1 MNINYIYIFSIIALI
16 IFPIIGYFCYF
27 FNSKTEEN
35 NQTRKSNHDISGL
48 ELTQKLIALDKLKNV
63 KITKLNN
70 KKTNYYSSKYNV
82 IKLNPFCYFS
92 SELSSLA
99 VCANCENQA
108 RLAQQKTLFF
118 LTKTAISI
126 IANII
131 SAIFLPSLLILAI
144 INTSNPSNINAM
156 ILLVFLICFTLSFIF
171 QAIILVF
178 ELISTKKCKENL
190 NKLNL
195 FQKDELEFLSK
206 QLTALSVYNFY
217 KFTRMEFSFFNLL
230 VPNFRSASDNN

>member
-1 MNINYIYIFSIIALI
+1 MNINYLYIFSIIALI
-16 IFPIIGYFCYF
+16 IFPTIGYFCYWVY
-27 FNSKTEEN
+27 SKKINLDNFSTKNALNGREFTE
-35 NQTRKSNHDISGL
+35 
-48 ELTQKLIALDKLKNV
+48 KLIELDNLKNV
-63 KITKLNN
+63 KISKLNN

-82 IKLNPFCYFS
+82 IKLSPENYTS
-92 SELSSLA
+92 NQLSALA

-126 IANII
+126 ISNII
-131 SAIFLPSLLILAI
+131 SVIFLPSLLILAI
-144 INTSNPSNINAM
+144 INTSNPSNINSI
-156 ILLVFLICFTLSFIF
+156 ILFVFLICFTLSFIF

-190 NKLNL
+190 KKINL
-195 FQKDELEFLSK
+195 FEKDELEFLSK
-206 QLTALSVYNFY
+206 QLTALTVYSFY

-230 VPNFRSASDNN
+230 VPNLRSAEDNN

>member
-1 MNINYIYIFSIIALI
+1 MNINYLYIFSIIALI
-16 IFPIIGYFCYF
+16 IFPTIGYFCYWAY
-27 FNSKTEEN
+27 SKKINLDDLSTKNALNGREFTE
-35 NQTRKSNHDISGL
+35 
-48 ELTQKLIALDKLKNV
+48 KLIELDNLKNV
-63 KITKLNN
+63 KISKLNN

-82 IKLNPFCYFS
+82 IKLSPENYTS
-92 SELSSLA
+92 NQLSAIA
-99 VCANCENQA
+99 VCTNCENQA

-126 IANII
+126 ISNII

-144 INTSNPSNINAM
+144 INTSSPSNINAI
-156 ILLVFLICFTLSFIF
+156 ILFVFLICFTLSFIF

-190 NKLNL
+190 EKINL
-195 FQKDELEFLSK
+195 FQKDELEFLNK
-206 QLTALSVYNFY
+206 RLTALTVYSFY

-230 VPNFRSASDNN
+230 VPNFHSAGDNN